1 MQLGRERPK
10 ALISRHADEFVADP
24 VQTQANAAI
33 VRFAAKIVVPES
45 VTDPSGNDFNNLVK
59 CRVLRA
65 AAMAGQMSRQVLE
78 KA

>member
-33 VRFAAKIVVPES
+33 VRFAAKIVVPEIGDRS
-45 VTDPSGNDFNNLVK
+45 V
-59 CRVLRA
+59 
-65 AAMAGQMSRQVLE
+65 RQ
-78 KA
+78 